1 MLIPSPA
8 MCPSADAGGHAPS
21 PQSRPAGS
29 NPGRSFCFNPGGSPT
44 CPRVLSV
51 GQPVGPCHSVSRE
64 SPLPPPRDG
73 AVRR

>member
-8 MCPSADAGGHAPS
+8 VCPSADAGGHAPLSAES
-21 PQSRPAGS
+21 PRGLQPRAVFLFQASRLP
-29 NPGRSFCFNPGGSPT
+29 NVPH
-44 CPRVLSV
+44 VLSV

-73 AVRR
+73 AMRR